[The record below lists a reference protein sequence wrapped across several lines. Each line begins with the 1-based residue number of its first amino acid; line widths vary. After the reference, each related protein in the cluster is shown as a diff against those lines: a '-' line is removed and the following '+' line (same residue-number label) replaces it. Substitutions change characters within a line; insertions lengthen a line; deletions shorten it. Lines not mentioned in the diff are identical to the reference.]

1 MDHEQRRE
9 VFAKKTFNL
18 HKKECQS
25 FAKRT
30 GLDVKTAS
38 TKERHGIYY
47 WVYLK
52 PNWVLKSLVDDSFSD
67 LGHPSLWRD
76 LARNVIAPHY
86 KITDPTLLRELSNI
100 PYSMPRG
107 RLANIKNPQG
117 QRQFIF
123 WNGND
128 FTMTE
133 QQKKQLIQAFDLGT
147 EYVNGMVRF
156 AYDDHEVMLPDDVSQ
171 LKNIIR
177 VSNFGTKVKAPKL
190 APDVED

>member
-1 MDHEQRRE
+1 MGHEQRRE
-9 VFAKKTFNL
+9 AFAKKVFNL
-18 HKKECQS
+18 HKKECLA

-30 GLDVKTAS
+30 GLQTTA
-38 TKERHGIYY
+38 TAPRERHGIYY

-52 PNWVLKSLVDDSFSD
+52 PNWILKSLVDDSFSD

-76 LARNVIAPHY
+76 LAKNLIAPHY
-86 KITDPTLLRELSNI
+86 GITNQTLLRELSNI

-107 RLANIKNPQG
+107 RLVNINNPQG

-128 FTMTE
+128 FKMTD
-133 QQKKQLIQAFDLGT
+133 QQKKQLIQVFGLGA

-156 AYDDHEVMLPDDVSQ
+156 SYDDHEIMLPDDVAQ
-171 LKNIIR
+171 LKNILKL
-177 VSNFGTKVKAPKL
+177 SGLGSKVKTPRL
-190 APDVED
+190 APDSED